1 MRKIVL
7 LGASGSIGTQTIDV
21 CLDHKDELE
30 VVGLSV
36 GHNIKYLKEVLNLIK
51 PKYVCTMERQLDLE
65 NEYPEITFFSGDEGL
80 ISLTSIDEY
89 DLLVNA
95 LVGVVGFKP
104 TLNAIERKKDIALA
118 NKETL
123 VVAGD
128 IVTKAIKDNGVNLYP
143 IDSEHS
149 AIYQCLIG
157 NRHEDVKK
165 LIVTASG
172 GAFRDVPKSELVN
185 ATRADALKH
194 PCWDMGA
201 KITIDSATLMNKGYE
216 VIEAHYLF
224 DIDYDDIDVL
234 MHRESIVHS
243 MVEYKDGSVLAQLSN
258 PDMRL
263 PIQFALLSPNHVIR
277 NDYKPLDLAS
287 ICTLHFEQIKEEKM
301 HLINVAKMVGKKGG
315 NFGAILNAAND
326 TAVALFLKDKIKFL
340 DIEKAIDAALEK
352 ATYNPN
358 PTLDEVI
365 DSYNWSAN
373 FVQEMF
379 NQSL

>member
-21 CLDHKDELE
+21 CLDHQDELE

-36 GHNIKYLKEVLNLIK
+36 GHNIKVLKDILKSIK
-51 PKYVCTMERQLDLE
+51 PKYVCTMEYNEELIK
-65 NEYPEITFFSGDEGL
+65 EYPEITFFNGDEGL
-80 ISLTSIDEY
+80 IQLTSVEGY

-104 TLNAIERKKDIALA
+104 TLNAIELKRDIALA

-123 VVAGD
+123 VVAGE
-128 IVTKAIKDNGVNLYP
+128 IITKAIKDNGVNLYP

-157 NRHEDVKK
+157 NRHEDVKR

-172 GAFRDVPKSELVN
+172 GSFRDVPKSELGNV
-185 ATRADALKH
+185 TVADALKH

-224 DIDYDDIDVL
+224 DIDYDHIDVL

-277 NDYKPLDLAS
+277 NNYEPLDLAKLA
-287 ICTLHFEQIKEEKM
+287 CLHFEHINEEKM
-301 HLINVAKMVGKKGG
+301 HLIDVAKMVGTKAG

-340 DIEKAIDAALEK
+340 DIEKAIDAALAN
-352 ATYNPN
+352 ATYLANPN
-358 PTLDEVI
+358 LDEVI
-365 DSYNWSAN
+365 DSYNWSKE
-373 FVQEMF
+373 FVLKMF
-379 NQSL
+379 NQTL